1 MNKILTHTHT
11 ETKGELNN
19 INEAKHEVEN
29 VEMLKWTYI
38 RLVSWTE
45 PSWAVQFYRTYYFM
59 YSYAC
64 HTLIV
69 CTVRF
74 I

>member
-29 VEMLKWTYI
+29 VEMLK
-38 RLVSWTE
+38 
-45 PSWAVQFYRTYYFM
+45 
-59 YSYAC
+59 
-64 HTLIV
+64 
-69 CTVRF
+69 
-74 I
+74 